1 MRLTVVQ
8 TPRRLARLPRN
19 APVLLRVI
27 SGSVRVS
34 DSENDL
40 YGGGGIPVSVSDG
53 LQNWILP
60 EGEFWAVADD
70 ANSVLEAILP

>member
-27 SGSVRVS
+27 SGSVRIS
-34 DSENDL
+34 DSESDL
-40 YGGGGIPVSVSDG
+40 YGGGGIPVSPADG
-53 LQNWILP
+53 LQNWIMP
-60 EGEFWAVADD
+60 EGDVWTVADA
-70 ANSVLEAILP
+70 ANTVLEAILP